1 MGGIRFP
8 FYFTFTAYV
17 LLLKIYIMETNL
29 EKSYDVTHGC
39 SNWQVIFFFY
49 LCLLTNNPQCVA
61 QTPNRLDTS
70 LDSLSFMRNFCVLV
84 SAC

>member
-1 MGGIRFP
+1 MKMDAIMGGIRFP

-39 SNWQVIFFFY
+39 SN
-49 LCLLTNNPQCVA
+49 
-61 QTPNRLDTS
+61 
-70 LDSLSFMRNFCVLV
+70 
-84 SAC
+84 